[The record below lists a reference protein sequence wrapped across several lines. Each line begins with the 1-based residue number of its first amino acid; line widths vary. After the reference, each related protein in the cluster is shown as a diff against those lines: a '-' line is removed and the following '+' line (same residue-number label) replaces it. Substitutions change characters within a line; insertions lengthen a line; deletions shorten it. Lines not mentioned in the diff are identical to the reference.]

1 MESKTNAALTTTKTS
16 DLGHLNMDDIDPKY
30 TKLNELRTLPLAR
43 QQPRTS
49 TNNNTHTTKR
59 ATCYQTHTLFNDTT
73 VAARNQQATK
83 RDLESSNTTNGHTCN
98 ADLRRLRPLHSP
110 WRRSTSTNYHWP

>member
-1 MESKTNAALTTTKTS
+1 MESTKGNMNMHFETIANNQSCNAVLKAK
-16 DLGHLNMDDIDPKY
+16 I
-30 TKLNELRTLPLAR
+30 AR
-43 QQPRTS
+43 HAGTRRKA
-49 TNNNTHTTKR
+49 HHILH
-59 ATCYQTHTLFNDTT
+59 YLFFNDTT

>member
-16 DLGHLNMDDIDPKY
+16 DLGHLNMDDLDPKY

-59 ATCYQTHTLFNDTT
+59 ATCYQTHPPVIHPT
-73 VAARNQQATK
+73 VAA
-83 RDLESSNTTNGHTCN
+83 
-98 ADLRRLRPLHSP
+98 
-110 WRRSTSTNYHWP
+110 